1 MKTMKLVELFPDQVD
16 ETTVHIT
23 GVEGKTEAGDNVLT
37 YEERNAKGEAVS
49 SGKALFFRNNLLSD
63 IQVDETTGQLLEP
76 YILSRDGKWITTKG
90 AGINTE
96 GFGRQPK

>member
-1 MKTMKLVELFPDQVD
+1 MKTMKLVELFPDQID
-16 ETTVHIT
+16 EVTVHIT
-23 GVEGKTEAGDNVLT
+23 GVEGKTDAGDSILQ

-49 SGKALFFRNNLLSD
+49 TGKALYFRNNSLSD
-63 IQVDETTGQLLEP
+63 IQVDESGKLLEP